1 VLSPAGFSRV
11 IIMDGKDPE
20 AVLVVE
26 IQVMRFVPKE

>member
-1 VLSPAGFSRV
+1 MLSSTGFSSV
-11 IIMDGKDPE
+11 IVMDDKDPE

>member
-1 VLSPAGFSRV
+1 MLSSTGFSSV
-11 IIMDGKDPE
+11 IVMDDEDPE